1 MMKVLLDMRFVFL
14 AVALAIF
21 TQFLTTGT
29 PLLAMVDS
37 FVVMS
42 GLMFIS
48 LLAKE
53 IELKIV
59 PTPLPAF
66 AYATIIGIAIC
77 IPEGI
82 VRDTVL
88 SAVGKVSFLSCCV
101 PLLAFAGLS
110 VGGKI
115 EELKKLSWK
124 VIALFFL
131 VSTSCFFGAALFA
144 QLGFSLTGVI

>member
-1 MMKVLLDMRFVFL
+1 MVKVISDMRFVVL

-21 TQFLTTGT
+21 TQFLTTAT
-29 PLLAMVDS
+29 SIFDMTDS
-37 FVVMS
+37 FFVMS
-42 GLMFIS
+42 GLMFVS

-53 IELKIV
+53 VELKFF

-77 IPEGI
+77 IP
-82 VRDTVL
+82 DTIIRETVI
-88 SAVGKVSFLSCCV
+88 SSVGKVSFLSCCV

-124 VIALFFL
+124 VIVLFFL
-131 VSTSCFFGAALFA
+131 VSSACFFGAAIFA
-144 QLGFSLTGVI
+144 QIGFTITGVI

>member
-1 MMKVLLDMRFVFL
+1 MVQTISDMRFVVL

-29 PLLAMVDS
+29 PILDMTDS
-37 FVVMS
+37 FLVMS
-42 GLMFIS
+42 GLMFFS
-48 LLAKE
+48 LLVKE
-53 IELKIV
+53 IELKV
-59 PTPLPAF
+59 FPTPLPAF

-82 VRDTVL
+82 VRETIL
-88 SAVGKVSFLSCCV
+88 SSVGKVSFLSCCV

-115 EELKKLSWK
+115 EQLKKLSWK
-124 VIALFFL
+124 VIVLFFL

-144 QLGFSLTGVI
+144 QLGFTITGVI